1 MPAAN
6 QPADDSLSPD
16 DLARVI
22 TACDRFEADWNA
34 GRPRQIEDE
43 IAAADNPVQ
52 SRLFRE
58 LLVLELE
65 LVRGDGRLADLD
77 AYLARFP
84 DRADTVREVF
94 AADTVAV
101 PARDGTGCLTRH
113 EPASPPE
120 GYELLRELGKG
131 GQATTYL
138 ARDRA
143 LQHPGRRRRAAAG

>member
-1 MPAAN
+1 MATAN
-6 QPADDSLSPD
+6 LPADDSLSPD
-16 DLARVI
+16 DLVRVI
-22 TACDRFEADWNA
+22 AACDRFQADWNA

-43 IAAADNPVQ
+43 IATADKPVP

-84 DRADTVREVF
+84 ERAETVREVF
-94 AADTVAV
+94 AGDTVAV
-101 PARDGTGCLTRH
+101 SNRELTGAVTNNEPGTS
-113 EPASPPE
+113 AE
-120 GYELLRELGKG
+120 GYEFIRELGKG

-143 LQHPGRRRRAAAG
+143 FQRLVVHKR